1 MDTVDPT
8 RRSANMSKVR
18 SKDTGPE
25 LLVRSIAHRMGL
37 RFRLY
42 RRDMPG
48 TPDLVFPR
56 YKLAVFVHGCFWH
69 RHPCCIRATTPST
82 RQEFWEKKFAAT
94 VERDARQTRALEDLG
109 WRVLVLW
116 ECGLKDQAA
125 LRATLARAVED
136 ADATTRRIS
145 HLGTLPPRGYRP
157 SRTTPASRPTSRRQW
172 GC

>member
-82 RQEFWEKKFAAT
+82 RRVFWEKKFAAT

-116 ECGLKDQAA
+116 ECGLKDHAA
-125 LRATLARAVED
+125 LRATLARAVQD
-136 ADATTRRIS
+136 ADA
-145 HLGTLPPRGYRP
+145 PPD
-157 SRTTPASRPTSRRQW
+157 AFHI
-172 GC
+172 